1 MKKIRTKRGLL
12 GTLMIAAIL
21 GTGCNTEQSVPE
33 LYVDDNIRETPVTAF
48 TENIEVSK
56 AIEERCKA
64 VLNQDG
70 NTNIAVYSDSADYYA
85 AEGLSYRE
93 LLLKRLASGNAD
105 DLYTIHA
112 EDVLE
117 FDEKGY
123 IYDMSSLEFT
133 GNLSHDALS
142 QSTYNGKVFSIPLSY
157 TGFGFI
163 WNVDMLKQY
172 GLKLPENLDE
182 FLDVCETLKE
192 NGILPYGAN
201 KDFALTVPVMC
212 AGLYDVYQ
220 SDDCNQKLEA
230 LSNGTVAIS
239 EYMEKGFDSDT
250 VEGIQSSN
258 ADVIGNIEMLYQL
271 ATGINEPATE
281 LVEGLKL
288 VTAFV
293 QDENATQ
300 DDYKTLERKLSELK
314 ESYYSVSK

>member
-1 MKKIRTKRGLL
+1 M
-12 GTLMIAAIL
+12 
-21 GTGCNTEQSVPE
+21 
-33 LYVDDNIRETPVTAF
+33 
-48 TENIEVSK
+48 
-56 AIEERCKA
+56 
-64 VLNQDG
+64 LNQDG

-192 NGILPYGAN
+192 NGIFPMEQTRILP
-201 KDFALTVPVMC
+201 
-212 AGLYDVYQ
+212 
-220 SDDCNQKLEA
+220 
-230 LSNGTVAIS
+230 
-239 EYMEKGFDSDT
+239 
-250 VEGIQSSN
+250 
-258 ADVIGNIEMLYQL
+258 
-271 ATGINEPATE
+271 
-281 LVEGLKL
+281 
-288 VTAFV
+288 
-293 QDENATQ
+293 
-300 DDYKTLERKLSELK
+300 
-314 ESYYSVSK
+314 